1 MRGPKGGPGSGNP
14 TDPEVGQL
22 QGHLDEAVRRE
33 AAAFDEALAK
43 MGEGEDVAVDVS
55 R

>member
-1 MRGPKGGPGSGNP
+1 MRGPKRGLGLGNP
-14 TDPEVGQL
+14 TNPEVGQL

-33 AAAFDEALAK
+33 AAASDEALAK
-43 MGEGEDVAVDVS
+43 VREGEDVAVNVS

>member
-1 MRGPKGGPGSGNP
+1 MGGPKRGLGSGNP

-33 AAAFDEALAK
+33 VAAFDEALAK
-43 MGEGEDVAVDVS
+43 VGEGEDVAVNVS